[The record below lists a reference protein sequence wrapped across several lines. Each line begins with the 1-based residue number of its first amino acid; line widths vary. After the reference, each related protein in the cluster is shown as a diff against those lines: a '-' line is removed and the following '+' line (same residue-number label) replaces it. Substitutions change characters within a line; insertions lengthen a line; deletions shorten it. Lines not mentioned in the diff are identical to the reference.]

1 MHHLDEPRGMMLS
14 EISQIQ
20 KTRTE
25 GSDLHEAF
33 EAVELMK
40 AKDRVVVARDLGKGK
55 KGFAKH
61 GDTMSA
67 TRDE

>member
-1 MHHLDEPRGMMLS
+1 MHHMDGNGEMMLS
-14 EISQIQ
+14 EISQTQ
-20 KTRTE
+20 KTRTA

-33 EAVELMK
+33 EAVKLMK
-40 AKDRVVVARDLGKGK
+40 AKDRLMVARDLGEGK

>member
-1 MHHLDEPRGMMLS
+1 MDEPGGRMLS
-14 EISQIQ
+14 EISQTQ

-25 GSDLHEAF
+25 GSDLHKAF
-33 EAVELMK
+33 ETVKRMK
-40 AKDRVVVARDLGKGK
+40 AKDRVVVARDLGEGK